1 MITGGIQFVHISV
14 YSLHPPKKTS
24 RGADRKWA
32 VRDVLAE
39 ASREPQAC
47 LHVPRPRPPNLL
59 HGPSLAELEAEI
71 GAIHARSTDA
81 AGRRLRK
88 DASVLLAG
96 VASYPR
102 GGIEY
107 GYWKQCTLEWLQI
120 EFGEHLRTVV
130 EHTDE
135 THPHVHFYVVNPDGG
150 NVKDLH
156 PGFRA
161 AKGAQ
166 TPKEQRLA
174 YNSAMRAFQ
183 DRFWEHVAGPSGL
196 ARLGP
201 GRQRMSRA
209 QWTRLKF
216 GLPAQAALLQR
227 AREITRGTGERDR
240 QLRSFAHKTMLEAQA
255 LIKELEARE
264 ARVLALEAR
273 LGLKPPVPDSNN
285 PDKD

>member
-1 MITGGIQFVHISV
+1 MITGGIQFVHIAV
-14 YSLHPPKKTS
+14 YSLHSPKKTS

-32 VRDVLAE
+32 VRDVIAE

-47 LHVPRPRPPNLL
+47 LHVPRPRPPHLL

-71 GAIHARSTDA
+71 GAIHARSRDA

-102 GGIEY
+102 GGIEHS
-107 GYWKQCTLEWLQI
+107 YWRQSTLEWLQT
-120 EFGEHLRTVV
+120 EFGGHLRSVV

-135 THPHVHFYVVNPDGG
+135 AHPHLHFYVVNPDGG
-150 NVKDLH
+150 NVKNLH

-166 TPKEQRLA
+166 TPQEQRLA
-174 YNSAMRAFQ
+174 YNTAMRAFQ

-209 QWTRLKF
+209 QWTRVKF

-240 QLRSFAHKTMLEAQA
+240 QLQSFAHKTMLEAQA
-255 LIKELEARE
+255 LIEELEVRE
-264 ARVLALEAR
+264 ARILAMEAR
-273 LGLKPPVPDSNN
+273 LGLNPQDPCSND
-285 PDKD
+285 PDKA

>member
-1 MITGGIQFVHISV
+1 MTTGGIQFVHISV
-14 YSLHPPKKTS
+14 YSLHPPKKAC

-39 ASREPQAC
+39 AKREPQAC
-47 LHVPRPRPPNLL
+47 FHVPSPKPPILL
-59 HGPSLAELEAEI
+59 RGPSLAELEIEI
-71 GAIHARSTDA
+71 GAIHAHSTDA

-96 VASYPR
+96 VASYPHD
-102 GGIEY
+102 GVEY
-107 GYWKQCTLEWLQI
+107 KYWKQCAVEWLQL
-120 EFGEHLRTVV
+120 EFGEHLRSVV

-135 THPHVHFYVVNPDGG
+135 AHPHLHFYVVNPDGG
-150 NVKDLH
+150 NVKNLH

-161 AKGAQ
+161 AKGTQ

-174 YNSAMRAFQ
+174 YNTAMRAFQ

-209 QWTRLKF
+209 QWTQVKL
-216 GLPAQAALLQR
+216 GLPAQAALLKR
-227 AREITRGTGERDR
+227 AQAITRGTDERDI
-240 QLRSFAHKTMLEAQA
+240 QLRAFAHNTMLEAQA
-255 LIKELEARE
+255 LIQELEARE
-264 ARVLALEAR
+264 ARVLALEAKH
-273 LGLKPPVPDSNN
+273 GLSEPGPD
-285 PDKD
+285 

>member
-24 RGADRKWA
+24 QGADRKWA

-39 ASREPQAC
+39 AGREPQAC
-47 LHVPRPRPPNLL
+47 LHVPRPRPPHLL

-102 GGIEY
+102 GGMEY
-107 GYWKQCTLEWLQI
+107 GYWKQSVLEWLQT
-120 EFGEHLRTVV
+120 EFGDRLRSVV

-135 THPHVHFYVVNPDGG
+135 AHPHLHFFVVNPDAG

-174 YNSAMRAFQ
+174 YNTAMRAFQ
-183 DRFWEHVAGPSGL
+183 DRFWAHVAGPSGL

-209 QWTRLKF
+209 QWTRVKF

-240 QLRSFAHKTMLEAQA
+240 QLRSFAHKTMLEAQL

-273 LGLKPPVPDSNN
+273 LGLKPPAPDSNA
-285 PDKD
+285 PDKA

>member
-32 VRDVLAE
+32 VRDVIAE

-47 LHVPRPRPPNLL
+47 LHVPRPRPPIRL
-59 HGPSLAELEAEI
+59 HGPSLTELEAEI
-71 GAIHARSTDA
+71 GAIHARSSDS

-107 GYWKQCTLEWLQI
+107 SYWKQNTLEWLRT
-120 EFGEHLRTVV
+120 EFGDRLRSVV

-135 THPHVHFYVVNPDGG
+135 AHPHLHFYAVNPDGG

-156 PGFRA
+156 PGFLA

-166 TPKEQRLA
+166 SPKEQRLA
-174 YNSAMRAFQ
+174 YNTAMRAFQ

-201 GRQRMSRA
+201 ARQRMSRA
-209 QWTRLKF
+209 QWTRVKF

-227 AREITRGTGERDR
+227 AREITRGAGERDR

-273 LGLKPPVPDSNN
+273 LGLNPPMPDSND
-285 PDKD
+285 PDMA

>member
-1 MITGGIQFVHISV
+1 MITGGIQFVHIAV
-14 YSLHPPKKTS
+14 YSLHSPKKTS

-32 VRDVLAE
+32 VRDVIAE

-71 GAIHARSTDA
+71 GAIHARSCDA

-107 GYWKQCTLEWLQI
+107 SYWKQSTLEWLQT
-120 EFGEHLRTVV
+120 EFGEHLRSVV

-135 THPHVHFYVVNPDGG
+135 AHPHLHFYAVNPDGG

-156 PGFRA
+156 PGFHA

-166 TPKEQRLA
+166 APREQRLA
-174 YNSAMRAFQ
+174 YNTAMRAFQ

-209 QWTRLKF
+209 QWTRVKF

-240 QLRSFAHKTMLEAQA
+240 QLRSFAHKTMLEAQL

-264 ARVLALEAR
+264 ARVQALEAR
-273 LGLKPPVPDSNN
+273 LGLKLPVSDSND
-285 PDKD
+285 PDKA

>member
-47 LHVPRPRPPNLL
+47 LHVPRPRPPILL

-135 THPHVHFYVVNPDGG
+135 THPHLHFYVVNPDGG

-174 YNSAMRAFQ
+174 YNTAMRAFQ

-209 QWTRLKF
+209 QWTRVKF

-240 QLRSFAHKTMLEAQA
+240 QLRSFAHKTMLEAQL

-264 ARVLALEAR
+264 ARVLAMEAR
-273 LGLKPPVPDSNN
+273 LGLNPYAPCSND
-285 PDKD
+285 PAKD

>member
-59 HGPSLAELEAEI
+59 HGPSLGELEAEV

-135 THPHVHFYVVNPDGG
+135 THPHLHFYVVNPDGG

-166 TPKEQRLA
+166 TAKEQRLA
-174 YNSAMRAFQ
+174 YNTAMRAFQ

-209 QWTRLKF
+209 QWTRVKF

-227 AREITRGTGERDR
+227 I
-240 QLRSFAHKTMLEAQA
+240 A
-255 LIKELEARE
+255 LYTTLP
-264 ARVLALEAR
+264 AL
-273 LGLKPPVPDSNN
+273 VIYDSE
-285 PDKD
+285 

>member
-24 RGADRKWA
+24 RGADRKWS
-32 VRDVLAE
+32 VHEVLAE

-59 HGPSLAELEAEI
+59 HGPSLAELEAEV

-102 GGIEY
+102 GGMEY
-107 GYWKQCTLEWLQI
+107 SYWKQSAVEWLQT
-120 EFGEHLRTVV
+120 EFGGHLRSVV

-135 THPHVHFYVVNPDGG
+135 AHPHLHFYVVNPDAG

-166 TPKEQRLA
+166 TPKEQRIA
-174 YNSAMRAFQ
+174 YNTAMRAFQ

-209 QWTRLKF
+209 QWTRVKF

-255 LIKELEARE
+255 LIEELEVRE
-264 ARVLALEAR
+264 ARVLAMESR
-273 LGLKPPVPDSNN
+273 LGLNPQAPCSND